1 VLASAKRIVS
11 NASECFLDC
20 SPEPQV
26 SLVQV
31 DLKFRFRIRIRLVD
45 GISLPA
51 PGRRNRTTSF
61 GAGDRHFAPFF

>member
-1 VLASAKRIVS
+1 VLAGAKRIVL
-11 NASECFLDC
+11 NPSECFLDC

-45 GISLPA
+45 GIALLA
-51 PGRRNRTTSF
+51 PGGRNRTLSF
-61 GAGDRHFAPFF
+61 DADRHLVPFF